1 MERACSGASLA
12 PGENAV
18 PAAAAGGGQSAVLS
32 CVREARRFAVDKRFV
47 KTFVLDQEMTL

>member
-1 MERACSGASLA
+1 LA